1 MYAKGDSMKTTQL
14 MLIASVCAGCLLLMT
29 ACGEKEQDIARQT
42 EPVADAQPALEIP
55 AEPAPP
61 IPAAEEVVADEA
73 PAIEAEPAAADEASL
88 LSIKEA
94 ALQEQAMILQKSAEL
109 QKLTA
114 EKNTAS
120 LAAQSGEAL
129 ESAQQIAS
137 LEEQIREH
145 RDRYNQYMLQLKA
158 GDADTSEFTL
168 E

>member
-1 MYAKGDSMKTTQL
+1 MNTTKL
-14 MLIASVCAGCLLLMT
+14 MLIISVCAGCLLLIA
-29 ACGEKEQDIARQT
+29 ACGEKKEDIAQQA
-42 EPVADAQPALEIP
+42 EQAADAQPAVEIP
-55 AEPAPP
+55 AAPRV
-61 IPAAEEVVADEA
+61 PAAEEAVADVA

-88 LSIKEA
+88 RSIKEA

-114 EKNTAS
+114 EKN
-120 LAAQSGEAL
+120 AAPLTEQSGEAQ

-137 LEEQIREH
+137 LEEQIQAH

-158 GDADTSEFTL
+158 GNADTSELTL